1 MFGELPA
8 WGFYIRHAD
17 GIKIKN
23 MVLTCKGAD
32 YRPAFIADDVTG
44 LSLNELSIPQVKKQ
58 PVILLNKVRGL
69 TLKHTRIPGNAK
81 QNIKVQ

>member
-23 MVLTCKGAD
+23 MVLTCKGTD
-32 YRPAFIADDVTG
+32 YRPAFIADDVKG
-44 LSLNELSIPQVKKQ
+44 LSLNALSIPQVKTK
-58 PVILLNKVRGL
+58 PVVLLNKVSGPV
-69 TLKHTRIPGNAK
+69 LKNIKIPGGAK
-81 QNIKVQ
+81 QNIRVQ